1 MANASS
7 WSRRKFIRSMAISG
21 AGMALVSTPFASLAF
36 DDIDPRVTKI
46 VVETLGIDTHNHI
59 DVPMVTGE
67 MPGPDVKLSEAMIK
81 SGLAAICM
89 TFAVDYRK
97 LDEPGMAYERFL
109 NGLSSLDQQLKNS
122 GMKRS
127 YNVADLLAAHKA
139 HQPTVIQA
147 VEGAHF
153 LEGKTERLQ
162 VAYDRGLRLITLL
175 HDSDASVPLGDVF
188 TNPVRYNGLTPF
200 GADVI
205 RECERLGIAIDLS
218 HADVATVT
226 GALKVAQ
233 KPVLISHTGLD
244 TQVGSNDFM
253 AKMMAPRLISKEHA
267 KFVAGTGGVIG
278 VWTHLAD
285 SALEY
290 AQNIRAMVDVVG
302 IDHVCIG
309 TDTKLT
315 PPYNSP
321 DDRTHHA
328 DFGPKPGE
336 KLRDGSV
343 AGSEHG
349 NKPDGS
355 QGKKTQ
361 GPMNDGRKDGFRA
374 SGSNQNWPEQKSGF
388 YYAVV
393 EAMLKTGFNAEEIGK
408 IGGGNFMRV
417 FGEATMS
424 K

>member
-1 MANASS
+1 MKNASG
-7 WSRRKFIRSMAISG
+7 WSRRDFIRSVALAGSG
-21 AGMALVSTPFASLAF
+21 SVLMSAPLVSWALDS
-36 DDIDPRVTKI
+36 IDPQVIKI
-46 VVETLGIDTHNHI
+46 VADTLGIDTHNHI
-59 DVPMVTGE
+59 DVPMVKE
-67 MPGPDVKLSEAMIK
+67 ELPGPDVRLSEAMIK
-81 SGLAAICM
+81 AGLSAICM

-97 LDEPGMAYERFL
+97 LDVPGMAYERFL
-109 NGLSSLDQQLKNS
+109 NGLSSMDQQLKNS

-127 YNVADLLAAHKA
+127 FNVEDLFTAHKA
-139 HQPTVIQA
+139 KLPTVIQA

-153 LEGKTERLQ
+153 LEGHIERLQ
-162 VAYDRGLRLITLL
+162 VAYDKGLRLMTLL

-188 TNPVRYNGLTPF
+188 TNPVRHNGLTPF
-200 GADVI
+200 GAEVI
-205 RECERLGIAIDLS
+205 RECERLGIAVDLS

-226 GALKVAQ
+226 AALKVAQ
-233 KPVLISHTGLD
+233 KPVFISHTGLD
-244 TQVGSNDFM
+244 TQLGSNPFM
-253 AKMMAPRLISKEHA
+253 AKMMSPRLISKEHA

-278 VWTHLAD
+278 IWTHLTN

-315 PPYNSP
+315 PAYNSS
-321 DDRTHHA
+321 DDRNHHA

-336 KLRDGSV
+336 TMRDGSV
-343 AGSEHG
+343 AKNNPA
-349 NKPDGS
+349 NKPAGS
-355 QGKKTQ
+355 QDKQPKGAISD
-361 GPMNDGRKDGFRA
+361 GPKQSFRG

-393 EAMLKTGFNAEEIGK
+393 EAMLKTGFNATEIGK
-408 IGGGNFMRV
+408 IGGGNFLRV
-417 FGEATMS
+417 FGAATGG